1 MRIEI
6 KGNID
11 VDCLQETVEEVV
23 GNWLSKLE
31 KENPEM
37 RDQLNNIQD
46 VKAPELTINLQFLP
60 EGSEEWQ
67 VLSTDNHKGIPELLT
82 VTAEVGEDG
91 ELIWDSV
98 EDNDEN
104 SNFSELEAL
113 IAKGITEEE
122 PAIETSYPSI
132 DEGEALESAEI
143 VLNESTV
150 IEVHKTEEET
160 VVRVY
165 KLLDTAD
172 IGYKLVTE
180 VAFHPDQFDALVDH
194 YTELAEL

>member
-6 KGNID
+6 TNASEELCID
-11 VDCLQETVEEVV
+11 YWLEEVTDK
-23 GNWLSKLE
+23 WFE
-31 KENPEM
+31 KIEKDNPEM
-37 RDQLNNIQD
+37 AEAIMNSKGKIVAATFD
-46 VKAPELTINLQFLP
+46 LQFLP

-67 VLSTDNHKGIPELLT
+67 VLSTDNHEGIPELLT

-122 PAIETSYPSI
+122 TAIETSYPSI

-143 VLNESTV
+143 TLNENTV
-150 IEVHKTEEET
+150 IEVHQTNEET
-160 VVRVY
+160 VVRVF